1 VNDPARADGFWARRG
16 VPLAYVLA
24 VVLSLPSLRGP
35 LFNDDFLQ
43 RLVLEGRLPEL
54 GLDSATLYDFS
65 RGGMSVLV
73 ERAFVPWY
81 THPEAVFRFFRPL
94 GSLSIALD
102 QLLFGRAALA
112 GHLVNLGLF
121 LALVATAVA
130 LFRRLLEPNRA
141 GLAALLFSVAGG
153 HTLNLIWVAGRHGLL
168 GGVLGAVAILLHVQR
183 RETNDARKAL
193 LRAGTFLALLLA
205 LLTSETGLA
214 ALVFIVSYE
223 LVDRGDAFKARLLG
237 AAPFVAIGLGYL
249 TFYATFGYGVKHSA
263 LYLSP
268 LSDPIAYLA
277 GALTRF
283 PALVGEM
290 AHGFPSFLW
299 GRSEEVRA
307 PLAATGLA
315 FAGLVGFLAVR
326 ASPAR
331 TERRRIAFLA
341 CAALFG
347 CLPMVG
353 GVVDGR
359 MLVIPMLASVPIVAT
374 AVEGGWSL
382 GRSAPRRPVLAALA
396 ACVLSLQLLF
406 GPLMRFGVS
415 ILIADIGEA
424 QKTLA
429 LETDVSRCEAG
440 SVGYVV
446 SGADPSLCLS
456 GATSLLYYR
465 PELESRHPRLQVLS
479 LAPHDQRVE
488 RVSQGAIVLHV
499 DDLPRRS
506 TIFEHLFRDT
516 PLEVG
521 MRVAIDD
528 LTATV
533 LAAERGLPTRVRF
546 ELPANACLLWLED
559 KKLVGRPLPKLGE
572 TARIPHEP
580 GPFGL

>member
-1 VNDPARADGFWARRG
+1 L
-16 VPLAYVLA
+16 LAYLLA
-24 VVLSLPSLRGP
+24 VLLSLPSLQGP
-35 LFNDDFLQ
+35 LFGDDFLQ
-43 RLVLEGRLPEL
+43 RLVLEGKLPEL

-65 RGGMSVLV
+65 RGGMSTLI
-73 ERAFVPWY
+73 ERGFVPWH
-81 THPEAVFRFFRPL
+81 THPDAVFRFFRPL

-102 QLLFGRAALA
+102 HALFGRAALA

-121 LALVATAVA
+121 LALVATAIA
-130 LFRRLLEPNRA
+130 LFRRLLTPNRA
-141 GLAALLFSVAGG
+141 GLAAVLFSVAGG
-153 HTLNLIWVAGRHGLL
+153 HTLNLSWVAGRHGLV
-168 GGVLGAVAILLHVQR
+168 GGLLGAVAILLHVER
-183 RETNDARKAL
+183 RETSDASKARL
-193 LRAGTFLALLLA
+193 LGAGTFLALLLA

-214 ALVFIVSYE
+214 ALVFLVGYE
-223 LVDRGDAFKARLLG
+223 LIDRVGAPKARLLA
-237 AAPFVAIGLGYL
+237 AAPFAGVGLAYL
-249 TFYATFGYGVKHSA
+249 TFYAALGYGVKHSA

-268 LSDPIAYLA
+268 LSDPSSYLA
-277 GALTRF
+277 GALTRL

-299 GRSEEVRA
+299 GKSEAVRA
-307 PLAATGLA
+307 PLAVAGVGFAALVGVLA
-315 FAGLVGFLAVR
+315 FG

-331 TERRRIAFLA
+331 TERRRIAFLGF
-341 CAALFG
+341 AALVG
-347 CLPMVG
+347 CLPMAG

-359 MLVIPMLASVPIVAT
+359 MLVIPFLASVPVVAT
-374 AVEGGWSL
+374 AAEGAWSR
-382 GRSAPRRPVLAALA
+382 GRSSPKRPLLAVLAAG
-396 ACVLSLQLLF
+396 VLSLPLFF
-406 GPLMRFGVS
+406 GPLMRSGGGT
-415 ILIADIGEA
+415 LIADIGEG

-488 RVSQGAIVLHV
+488 RVSDEAIVLHV

-506 TIFEHLFRDT
+506 TIFEHLFRDS
-516 PLEVG
+516 PIEAG

-572 TARIPHEP
+572 TVPVPHEL